1 MARWNRSRLRS
12 AAALAVAGVALLAVL
27 GGSAAAAGRSV
38 AIKDAS
44 FSPATITIRAGDT
57 ITWTNRSTDI
67 PHNVIFSTFGSDYMN
82 PGDRYG
88 HTFKT
93 PGTFRYACTLHSFY
107 GKVVVV
113 RAATPKPTRKPTPKP
128 ALAPTPTPT
137 PTPTPAPTPSPT
149 LTSSPTPTPS
159 PSPSPSATVS
169 PSPVPSVAG
178 PTSPTADSSGLPIAI
193 IVALVV
199 AGLVGVGTVVA
210 RRR

>member
-1 MARWNRSRLRS
+1 MTQSNRSRLLA
-12 AAALAVAGVALLAVL
+12 AAALAVAGVTLLAVV
-27 GGSAAAAGRSV
+27 GGPAVAAGRSV

-107 GKVVVV
+107 GKVVVL

-128 ALAPTPTPT
+128 APALTPAPSPTPSPRS
-137 PTPTPAPTPSPT
+137 TPTPAPSPSPTPSPT
-149 LTSSPTPTPS
+149 ASPTVAPT
-159 PSPSPSATVS
+159 
-169 PSPVPSVAG
+169 PVPSVAG
-178 PTSPTADSSGLPIAI
+178 PASPTADSYGLPIAI

-199 AGLVGVGTVVA
+199 AGLIGVGTVA
-210 RRR
+210 SRRR